1 MVGHAAIPSIVSAAV
16 LLAGTGCVEPV
27 GGPRLYVT
35 SGFTDEVLILSPAS
49 GRILERRDV
58 DLRPGERDEPHGVA
72 VAPDGRHW
80 YVTLAHGEPT
90 LWKYE
95 TEGDRL
101 VGRTAL
107 PLRGASRVDV
117 SPDGS
122 TAVVADYWLGGLGAP
137 SDVAVV
143 TLETMDVVA
152 RIEVCAAPHHAA
164 WSPSGDRIA
173 IACALSDEIVLLDA
187 KTLKRRGR
195 FPVRPPGPGDPVT
208 RPGNPLAQP
217 LNLAWSPDGSR
228 LYVSL
233 MRSDGVA
240 AFTPD
245 GERLW
250 AVRTGDSPAQIAL
263 APDGDLL
270 VVANRGDA
278 SVALVDPET
287 GTAHAVVLPDIAHPH
302 GVALSDD
309 GTVAYVTYEGATTTG
324 GGVLALDLREERV
337 LWKAPAG
344 AFTLGVAVLP

>member
-1 MVGHAAIPSIVSAAV
+1 MARAVGAWWVSASA
-16 LLAGTGCVEPV
+16 LLAAAACVEPS

-35 SGFTDEVLILSPAS
+35 SGFTDEVLILAPAS
-49 GRILERRDV
+49 GRILERRTV

-72 VAPDGRHW
+72 VAPDGLHW

-95 TEGDRL
+95 TSGDRL
-101 VGRTAL
+101 VGRAVL

-122 TAVVADYWLGGLGAP
+122 RAVVADYWLGGLGMP
-137 SDVAVV
+137 SDIALV
-143 TLETMDVVA
+143 TLETMEVEA

-173 IACALSDEIVLLDA
+173 VACALSDEIVVLDA
-187 KTLKRRGR
+187 TALEERAR
-195 FPVRPPGPGDPVT
+195 FPVLGSNAPPT

-217 LNLAWSPDGSR
+217 LNLAWAPDGSR
-228 LYVSL
+228 LYASL
-233 MRSDGVA
+233 MRSDEVV
-240 AFTPD
+240 AFTPN

-250 AVRTGDSPAQIAL
+250 TVQAGDSPAQIAL
-263 APDGDLL
+263 TPDGKLL

-278 SVALVDPET
+278 SVALVDTEAK
-287 GTAHAVVLPDIAHPH
+287 TARAVTLPDATHPH
-302 GVALSDD
+302 GVALSED
-309 GTVAYVTYEGATTTG
+309 GLVAYVTYEGTTTSG
-324 GGVLALDLREERV
+324 GGVLALDVRDERV
-337 LWKAPAG
+337 LWNTPAG